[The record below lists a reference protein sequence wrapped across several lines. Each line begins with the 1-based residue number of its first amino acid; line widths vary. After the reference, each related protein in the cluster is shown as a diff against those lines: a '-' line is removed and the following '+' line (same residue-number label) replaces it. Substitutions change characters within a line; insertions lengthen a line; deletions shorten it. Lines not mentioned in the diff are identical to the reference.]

1 MHLVKN
7 IDDVLCRDD
16 RWLLHNASQSFRR
29 SDTANTISDDEEKNG
44 IFLTFEFKGLGG
56 VGQSADS
63 YLEQAV
69 PGYRNAGF

>member
-1 MHLVKN
+1 LGVQYN
-7 IDDVLCRDD
+7 DCCYGVQVTWREWQDD
-16 RWLLHNASQSFRR
+16 N
-29 SDTANTISDDEEKNG
+29 DTANTISDDEEKNG